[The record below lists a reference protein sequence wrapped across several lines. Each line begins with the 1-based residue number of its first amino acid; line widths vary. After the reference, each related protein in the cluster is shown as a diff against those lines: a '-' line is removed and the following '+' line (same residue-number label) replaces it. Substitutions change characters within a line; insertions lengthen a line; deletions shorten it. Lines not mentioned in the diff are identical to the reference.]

1 MSQSFV
7 QFQSP
12 ALLKRLDALANL
24 PRSRAF
30 YTLRQRIAG
39 AIERGNRAGRLAGT
53 DGRGRALTPLRSKR
67 KGKYKGA
74 TGPPL
79 APFRDR
85 SRVVTNFR
93 ATWRQQGTAWA
104 LEMGWADI
112 VSRRGVPFLIYHL
125 TGARPQ
131 PKRDIAGLS
140 PRTQAEL
147 RGFYSTLLPDLLAEA
162 SPR

>member
-1 MSQSFV
+1 MSHSFV

-12 ALLKRLDALANL
+12 ALLKRLDALASL
-24 PRSRAF
+24 PRSRAY

-39 AIERGNRAGRLAGT
+39 AVVRGNREGILAQQ
-53 DGRGRALTPLRSKR
+53 DGRGRRLPDLKSAR
-67 KGKYKGA
+67 KGKYRGA

-79 APFRDR
+79 APFRER
-85 SRVVTNFR
+85 SRVITHFR

-104 LEMGWADI
+104 LSMGWEGI
-112 VSRRGVPFLIYHL
+112 VSAKGVPFLLYHL

-131 PKRDIAGLS
+131 PKRDIAGIR
-140 PRTQAEL
+140 PRTWAEL
-147 RGFYSTLLPDLLAEA
+147 RGFYSSMLPDLLAEA